1 MQSIMYLTASCT
13 SPRSFIKSQ
22 EGFSYDLKKP
32 FLSRGQKGRLCRGT
46 TFVMTLPLWD
56 PATSQRSGN
65 VDHSGKTYET
75 IVLSVLRFKS
85 YLLRNVSR
93 DTLQPTGISLCR
105 AFTHT
110 PLSHYLYLRVFIAL
124 PIPTI
129 INTIRVFV
137 KKKLSRPVDLADQ
150 INAHEIRS
158 AEMIF
163 LLICRNRT
171 FYCFRIPEM
180 HICIALL

>member
-1 MQSIMYLTASCT
+1 
-13 SPRSFIKSQ
+13 
-22 EGFSYDLKKP
+22 
-32 FLSRGQKGRLCRGT
+32 
-46 TFVMTLPLWD
+46 MTLPLWD

-171 FYCFRIPEM
+171 FYCLRIPEM
-180 HICIALL
+180 HICIALLYFQTYHQLNFQQHQ